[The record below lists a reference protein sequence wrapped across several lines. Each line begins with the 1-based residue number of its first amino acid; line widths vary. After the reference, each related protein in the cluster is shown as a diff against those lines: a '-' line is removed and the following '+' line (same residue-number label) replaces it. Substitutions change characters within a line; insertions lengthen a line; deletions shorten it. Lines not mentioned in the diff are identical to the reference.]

1 MTARPIKSAE
11 RTLGL
16 FELFSRRQQPL
27 TVADVTRGLR
37 IPQPSASMLLSNLTD
52 LGYLEYERFTRTYA
66 PSIRVVL
73 LGSWIGRRFSE
84 AGSITSKLDELHSRV
99 GGTVYIG
106 VQNGASAQYVL
117 AQQSDEP
124 GQLNVDSGQMRSLTF
139 SAMGRVLLAL
149 KGDAEI
155 IGWVRRCNAEATDE
169 RFIVQE
175 AAFMQ
180 IIARVR
186 RDGYAETR
194 GDVTPGLGAIA
205 VHIPSPLGHM
215 PLAIG
220 CGGAIERLQA
230 RREEAIAALMDF
242 QATFLREPRRDE
254 ADPGG
259 RAQVPPAADGR
270 SLD

>member
-1 MTARPIKSAE
+1 
-11 RTLGL
+11 
-16 FELFSRRQQPL
+16 
-27 TVADVTRGLR
+27 
-37 IPQPSASMLLSNLTD
+37 MLLSNLTD

-84 AGSITSKLDELHSRV
+84 AGSITSKLDDLHSLV
-99 GGTVYIG
+99 GGTVYVGI
-106 VQNGASAQYVL
+106 QNGASAQYVL

-149 KGDAEI
+149 KTDSEI
-155 IGWVRRCNAEATDE
+155 IGWVRRCNAEATED

-186 RDGYAETR
+186 QDGYAETR
-194 GDVTPGLGAIA
+194 GEVTPGLGAIA
-205 VHIPSPLGHM
+205 VHIPSPIGHM

-220 CGGAIERLQA
+220 CGGAIQRLQA
-230 RREEAIAALMDF
+230 RRDPTIAALVDF
-242 QATFLREPRRDE
+242 QARFMEDLRKED
-254 ADPGG
+254 
-259 RAQVPPAADGR
+259 PAAIGR
-270 SLD
+270 G